1 VTTRPSITHRPL
13 LLGVDTGGTFTDAV
27 LYDDATHQVVAAAKA
42 PTTHHRLAVGIAEAI
57 AAVLQQSGVDP
68 ADIALVSLSTTLA
81 TNALVEGK
89 GRCVAAVVIGFDDEV
104 LNRAGLGRALGTD
117 PLIHIAGGHDSHGN
131 ERMPLPLDQLD
142 AQLDQL
148 PRSVRAVAVTAEFSV
163 RNPAHEL
170 AAREHVRAR
179 TGLPVTCSSE
189 LSARLNGPKRAV
201 TAVLNARLI
210 SIIDEL
216 LDSTDSSLA
225 ELGISAP
232 VMVVRGDGSLVS
244 AAFVRERPIET
255 VLSGPAASIVGAA
268 HLSGLHSA
276 VVSDIGGTTT
286 DVGVL
291 LDGAPRVDPE
301 GATVGGH
308 RTMVSAVAM
317 HTIGLGGDSHVTL
330 SHHAARAGVTLG
342 PRRVVPLCVAAQGHP
357 AVATILGRQLQGD
370 RITELDGVILLVGEH
385 SADDELTD
393 AERQLLDTIPTG
405 AHPASMLA
413 GPAQR
418 RTLDRLVRRGVVRV
432 AAFTPTDAGHV
443 LGTDHTHPAG
453 VAAARSGALLLAR
466 QRDHRGRR
474 LVERPAAAAAEMAA
488 AEMPAAELVAATVV
502 ATLVRRSAEA
512 VLASAMADDGIPDD
526 AVASAAVQAAIDR
539 RDGRGGS
546 DRSDGE
552 RPVTVSRLDVGLSV
566 PLVALG
572 ASAGAYYPM
581 VGQLLGSEVVIP
593 EHFAVANAVGAVVG
607 SVRVQRS
614 CVISS
619 PQPGLFLVHGTVEQI
634 TSMSLDEAKNMAK
647 SQLCDLLLGDVST
660 AGGSDLD
667 PDVDLHWRWRETIV
681 TADQAQ
687 FFIEGELTGTASTRP
702 TLKKYSRNY
711 FSSVT
716 K

>member
-1 VTTRPSITHRPL
+1 VTAVPATHRPL

-27 LYDDATHQVVAAAKA
+27 LYDDATRHVLAAAKS

-57 AAVLQQSGVDP
+57 AAVLHQSGVDP

-89 GRCVAAVVIGFDDEV
+89 GRSVAAVVIGFDDEV
-104 LNRAGLGRALGTD
+104 LSRAGLGRALGSD
-117 PLIHIAGGHDSHGN
+117 PLIHLAGGHDSHGN
-131 ERMPLPLDQLD
+131 ERTPLPLDELD
-142 AQLDQL
+142 AQLDRL
-148 PRSVRAVAVTAEFSV
+148 PHSVRAVAVTAEFSV

-170 AAREHVRAR
+170 AAREHVRAH

-216 LDSTDSSLA
+216 LDSTVSSLT
-225 ELGISAP
+225 ELGIEAP
-232 VMVVRGDGSLVS
+232 LMVVRGDGSLVS

-255 VLSGPAASIVGAA
+255 VLSGPAASVVGAA
-268 HLSGLHSA
+268 HLSGLHDA

-291 LDGAPRVDPE
+291 LDGAPRVDPD

-330 SHHAARAGVTLG
+330 ADHAARAGVTLG
-342 PRRVVPLCVAAQGHP
+342 PRRVVPLCVAAEADP
-357 AVATILGRQLQGD
+357 AVATILSRQLQAD
-370 RITELDGVILLVGEH
+370 RITELDGTVLLVGEH
-385 SADDELTD
+385 PAGDELTD
-393 AERQLLDTIPTG
+393 GERQLLAAIPPG
-405 AHPASMLA
+405 AHPAAMVA

-443 LGTDHTHPAG
+443 LGTDRTHSAG
-453 VAAARSGALLLAR
+453 TAAARSGALLLAR

-474 LVERPAAAAAEMAA
+474 LVEPPSPES
-488 AEMPAAELVAATVV
+488 AELAATTVLT
-502 ATLVRRSAEA
+502 TLVRRSAEA
-512 VLASAMADDGIPDD
+512 VLATAMADDGIPDD

-539 RDGRGGS
+539 RDGRGDS
-546 DRSDGE
+546 SRADHE

-572 ASAGAYYPM
+572 ASAAAYYPA
-581 VGQLLGSEVVIP
+581 VGQLLGSGVVIP

-619 PQPGLFLVHGTVEQI
+619 PQPGLFLVHGTVDQI
-634 TSMSLDEAKNMAK
+634 TSMSLEEAKNLAK
-647 SQLCDLLLGDVST
+647 SQLCDLLLADISS
-660 AGGSDLD
+660 AGGVEVD
-667 PDVDLHWRWRETIV
+667 PDLDLHWTWRESTV
-681 TADQAQ
+681 SADQTQ
-687 FFIEGELTGTASTRP
+687 FFVEGELTGTASTRP
-702 TLKKYSRNY
+702 TLKKYSRNH

>member
-1 VTTRPSITHRPL
+1 MTAGAPTPRRPL

-27 LYDDATHQVVAAAKA
+27 LYDDATRQVVAAAKA
-42 PTTHHRLAVGIAEAI
+42 PTTHHRLAVGIAAAI
-57 AAVLQQSGVDP
+57 AAVLRQSSVDP

-89 GRCVAAVVIGFDDEV
+89 GRSVAAVVIGFDDEV
-104 LNRAGLGRALGTD
+104 LNRAGLGRALGSD

-142 AQLDQL
+142 EHLDHL

-179 TGLPVTCSSE
+179 TGLPVTCSYE

-216 LDSTDSSLA
+216 LDSTDSSLD

-255 VLSGPAASIVGAA
+255 ILSGPAASIVGAA
-268 HLSGLHSA
+268 HLSGLQSA

-291 LDGAPRVDPE
+291 LDGAPRVDSE

-330 SHHAARAGVTLG
+330 AHTAARAGVTLG
-342 PRRVVPLCVAAQGHP
+342 PRRVVPLCVAASAD
-357 AVATILGRQLQGD
+357 AVVTTILAGQLQGD
-370 RITELDGVILLVGEH
+370 RVTELDGVVLLFGEH

-405 AHPASMLA
+405 AQPASMLA

-443 LGTDHTHPAG
+443 LGTDATHPTG
-453 VAAARSGALLLAR
+453 VAAARAGAALLAR

-474 LVERPAAAAAEMAA
+474 LVEKPSAEAAETA
-488 AEMPAAELVAATVV
+488 AATVV

-512 VLASAMADDGIPDD
+512 VLAAAMADDGIPDD

-539 RDGRGGS
+539 RDGGS
-546 DRSDGE
+546 KRDGRDPDGDDNQSPG
-552 RPVTVSRLDVGLSV
+552 RPATVSRLDVGLSV

-572 ASAGAYYPM
+572 ASAAAYYPT
-581 VGQLLGSEVVIP
+581 VGQLLGSEVVVP

-614 CVISS
+614 CVVSS
-619 PQPGLFLVHGTVEQI
+619 PQPGLFIVHGSVDQI
-634 TSMSLDEAKNMAK
+634 TSMSLESAKEIAK
-647 SQLCDLLLGDVST
+647 SQLCDSLMADISVAAGADEDV
-660 AGGSDLD
+660 
-667 PDVDLHWRWRETIV
+667 DVDLHWRWRETRV
-681 TADQAQ
+681 SADQTQ
-687 FFIEGELTGTASTRP
+687 FFIEGELTGIASTRP